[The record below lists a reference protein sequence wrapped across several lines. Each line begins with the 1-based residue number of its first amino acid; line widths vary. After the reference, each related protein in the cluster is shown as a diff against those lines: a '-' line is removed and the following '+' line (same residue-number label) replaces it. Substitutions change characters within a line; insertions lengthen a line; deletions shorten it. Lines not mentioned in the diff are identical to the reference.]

1 MKHILGVAIAIIL
14 LASCAA
20 QYQPGEQFGS
30 LTETG
35 AQSPD
40 RPRVEQ
46 AEELGQVNWGR
57 DLDAAKAKSAK
68 SGKPILVLF
77 QEVPG

>member
-1 MKHILGVAIAIIL
+1 MKPILGFAIAIIF

-20 QYQPGEQFGS
+20 QYQPGEQYGS
-30 LTETG
+30 LGDGDT
-35 AQSPD
+35 PL
-40 RPRVEQ
+40 RPRIQ
-46 AEELGQVNWGR
+46 NPTEELGQVNWGR
-57 DLDAAKAKSAK
+57 DLDDAKAMSAE